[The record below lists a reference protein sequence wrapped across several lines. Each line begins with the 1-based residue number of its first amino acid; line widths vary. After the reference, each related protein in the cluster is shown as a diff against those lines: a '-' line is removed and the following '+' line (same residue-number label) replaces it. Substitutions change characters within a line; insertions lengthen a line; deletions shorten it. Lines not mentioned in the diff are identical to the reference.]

1 MNKGTVLMFAGTTE
15 GRRLAAYLL
24 KRKVRVHICVAT
36 EYGESL
42 LSEHENLTI
51 SHERMDQEQMM
62 KLMEALQPDCVVDAT
77 HPFAKEVTENIKK
90 ACEDTKISYLRLL
103 REAMGKDSNVV
114 YVDSLE
120 AAVSYLEDTKGNIF
134 VSTGSKNIEVYT
146 SLTDYQQRIYARVLS
161 VKASVEKCE
170 AVGIVGKHLICMQ
183 GPFST
188 EMNIATIRDFQIDW
202 FVTKES
208 GMTGGFQEKLEACER
223 TGAKLLV
230 IGRPEEENGYNY
242 HALCNCL
249 KETLRLQ
256 DSWKVSLVGI
266 GMGTEE
272 AMTVEA
278 KQVCQEADFLIGAKR
293 MLEHAPKG
301 KAVYISYRPEEI
313 LAYIKEHPEYEKVA
327 VLFSGDVGFYSG
339 AKKLLSLLEQEE
351 EIETR
356 IIPGISS
363 GIYLC
368 DRIGAAW
375 EDVRFLSM
383 HGRKLHLISE
393 VRRTEKLVVI
403 VSNTEGLRVAMQELT
418 EYGYGNLQVVIGSDL
433 SYETESIQRG
443 CVKEFINYTGSPLA
457 VFYIENPDAR
467 HAVVAQGISDEAF
480 IRGNVPMTKEEVRS
494 VSISKMQLRE
504 NMIVYDVGAGTGSVA
519 IEIAMRIPKGEVY
532 AIERNPEALE
542 LIEKNQ
548 KQFGADNLTIVAGEA
563 PEALTD
569 LPAPDV
575 VFIGGSGGNL
585 EKIIDCVVEK
595 NPRVRIV
602 INAIALETLAEAMNC
617 MKQRMVHNE
626 EIVQLQVS
634 KDRKIGVYHMMTGQ
648 NPISIISF
656 TCGEEEEWEKRYQD
670 Y

>member
-1 MNKGTVLMFAGTTE
+1 MNKGTVLLFAGTTE

-24 KRKVRVHICVAT
+24 KRNVRVHICVAT

-42 LSEHENLTI
+42 LNEHENLTI

-90 ACEDTKISYLRLL
+90 ACEDTKTSYLRLV
-103 REAMGKDSNVV
+103 RETMGKDSNVV

-134 VSTGSKNIEVYT
+134 VSTGSKNIELYT
-146 SLTDYQQRIYARVLS
+146 TLTDYQQRIYARVLS

-170 AVGIVGKHLICMQ
+170 AVGIIGKHLICMQ

-188 EMNIATIRDFQIDW
+188 EMNVATIRDFQIDW

-208 GMTGGFQEKLEACER
+208 GMTSGFQEKLEACER

-230 IGRPEEENGYNY
+230 IGRPEEENGYTY
-242 HALCNCL
+242 HELCNYL
-249 KETLRLQ
+249 KEILKLQ
-256 DSWKVSLVGI
+256 DFWQVSLVGI

-272 AMTVEA
+272 MMTVEA
-278 KQVCQEADFLIGAKR
+278 KQVCQEADLLIGAKR

-301 KAVYISYRPEEI
+301 KPVYISYRPEEI

-327 VLFSGDVGFYSG
+327 ILFSGDVGFYSG
-339 AKKLLSLLEQEE
+339 AKKLLSLLELEE
-351 EIETR
+351 EIETKM
-356 IIPGISS
+356 IPGISS

-368 DRIGAAW
+368 DRIGVAW
-375 EDVRFLSM
+375 EDVRFLSL
-383 HGRKLHLISE
+383 HGRKTHLISE
-393 VRRTEKLVVI
+393 VRREEKLAVI
-403 VSNTEGLRVAMQELT
+403 VSGAQGLQDAMRELMD
-418 EYGYGNLQVVIGSDL
+418 YGYGHLNVVVGSDL
-433 SYETESIQRG
+433 SYETECIQRG
-443 CVKEFINYTGSPLA
+443 RVEEFADYTGSSLA
-457 VFYIENPDAR
+457 VIYIENPKAGYA
-467 HAVVAQGISDEAF
+467 AVQGISDETF

-519 IEIAMRIPKGEVY
+519 IETALRIPKGQVY
-532 AIERNPEALE
+532 AIERKPEALE
-542 LIEKNQ
+542 LIERNQ
-548 KQFGADNLTIVAGEA
+548 KKFATDNVTIVSGEA

-575 VFIGGSGGNL
+575 AFIGGSGGNL
-585 EKIIDCVVEK
+585 DKIIDTAAEK
-595 NPRVRIV
+595 NPNARIV
-602 INAIALETLAEAMNC
+602 INAIALETVSEAINY
-617 MKQRMVHNE
+617 MKQRKIHNE

-634 KDRKIGVYHMMTGQ
+634 KDRKIGTYHMMTGQ
-648 NPISIISF
+648 NPIYIISF